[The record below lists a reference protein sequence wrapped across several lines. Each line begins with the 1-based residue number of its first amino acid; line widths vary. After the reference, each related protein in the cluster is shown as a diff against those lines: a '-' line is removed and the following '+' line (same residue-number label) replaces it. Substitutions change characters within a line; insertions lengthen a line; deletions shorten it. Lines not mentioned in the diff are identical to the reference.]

1 MASVFTKILR
11 GEIPSYKLYEDDKTY
26 AFLDLDQRSRGH
38 ALVIPKL
45 EVDKLY
51 DLPDADF
58 QAVMATAKK
67 LSQHFEQQLG
77 KRILWK
83 VIGTDV
89 PHAHVHLIPLADDYD
104 PAHEGDAQ
112 EIPATEMAE
121 LQKQLQ
127 LTGGADA

>member
-1 MASVFTKILR
+1 MASIFTQIIQGK
-11 GEIPSYKLYEDDKTY
+11 IPSYKLYEDAKTY

-38 ALVIPKL
+38 ALVVPKL

-67 LSQHFEQQLG
+67 LSQHFEQALRR
-77 KRILWK
+77 RIFWK

-89 PHAHVHLIPLADDYD
+89 PHAHVHLMPYSEDYD
-104 PAHEGDAQ
+104 PTLANTPL
-112 EIPATEMAE
+112 EIPASEMAA
-121 LQKQLQ
+121 LQAQLQ
-127 LTGGADA
+127 LEDA